1 MSVKRAT
8 LPRYP
13 SSSSAKRSRL
23 VLYTKYDANKAIKE
37 KDAAAIREQLQRK
50 EAESKAKQALNM
62 NQWLLLFM
70 IITNKEDLSEMLI
83 VMVFSF

>member
-1 MSVKRAT
+1 M
-8 LPRYP
+8 
-13 SSSSAKRSRL
+13 
-23 VLYTKYDANKAIKE
+23 LYTKYDANKAIKE

-70 IITNKEDLSEMLI
+70 IITNKEDLSEMLLCSDVLI
-83 VMVFSF
+83 VFSF

>member
-83 VMVFSF
+83 VIVFSF